1 MAPKILVVDDTSEN
15 VDAFCSILK
24 SYLKDVC
31 ILRASCGQECL
42 EQAKAELPDVVLLDV
57 HMPGMDGFEVCR
69 ILKSLPETQNI
80 SVLMVSALMTAGRH
94 RATGIDSGAD
104 GYLCKPFDSAELIAQ
119 VRALVRLKRYEDSL
133 RQQQDT
139 LEHELQDRTAKLR
152 VSEAN
157 WRRLFEEGPDP
168 IFIEDLKGNVLEVNE
183 AACKLHGMTREELL
197 TKNVKDLVPPE
208 QSQHVADL
216 CPQWNRDVLKSY
228 EGFSYTKDKR
238 TVPVEVRAR
247 HFEYFGKPAILFHVR
262 DITERLRMEQDLRQ
276 AQKLESISLLA
287 GGIAHDFNNILTGV
301 IGNLSLMKLDL
312 QPETPLH
319 EALCNAE
326 ESALRAKLLTQQ
338 LLTFARGGAPVLK
351 IASVRHLLETVPR
364 FVLSGT
370 GARCVSAVDT
380 DLAPVDMDV
389 CQMSQVIENLVINA
403 LQAMPTGGT
412 IRLAAA
418 NTVAD
423 AALKSRHRHLA
434 AQRLVRLTVE
444 DEGCGIDPA
453 HLTRIFDPYFTTK
466 AKGTGLGLAT
476 SAAIVRQHGGAIDVE
491 SELGKG
497 SVFTIWLPA
506 SEHEVEVAPVVATEP
521 PARGIGRIL
530 VMDDDPSILKILVV
544 ALTKIGYRVTAVGDG
559 RAALDAYQ
567 KAMREGDRFDAVI
580 FDLTVPGGMGGEE
593 AVKLL
598 RAIDPGV
605 KAIVSSGYTD
615 GMAISMPERCGFQAA
630 IEKPYSIQALSQVL
644 AAVLGG

>member
-1 MAPKILVVDDTSEN
+1 MAPKILVVDDAPEN
-15 VDAFCSILK
+15 VDAFCSILE

-31 ILRASCGQECL
+31 ILRASTGQECV
-42 EQAKAELPDVVLLDV
+42 EKARAELPDVVLLDV
-57 HMPGMDGFEVCR
+57 HMPGMDGFEACR
-69 ILKSLPETQNI
+69 ILKSMPETQNL
-80 SVLMVSALMTAGRH
+80 SVLMVSALMTTGRH
-94 RATGIDSGAD
+94 RAAGIDSGAD

-119 VRALVRLKRYEDSL
+119 VRSLVRLKRYEDAL
-133 RQQQDT
+133 RQQQFT
-139 LEHELQDRTAKLR
+139 LERELQDRTAKLR
-152 VSEAN
+152 MSEAN

-197 TKNVKDLVPPE
+197 TKNVKELVPPE
-208 QSQHVADL
+208 QCQHVVDL
-216 CPQWNRDVLKSY
+216 YPQWNRDSLKNF
-228 EGFSYTKDKR
+228 EGFSYTKDRR

-247 HFEYFGKPAILFHVR
+247 RFEYFGKPTILFHVR

-312 QPETPLH
+312 PPEAPLH
-319 EALCNAE
+319 EALCDAE

-351 IASVRHLLETVPR
+351 TASVRHLLETVPR

-370 GARCVSAVDT
+370 GTRCVSAVDA
-380 DLAPVDMDV
+380 DLAPADMDV
-389 CQMSQVIENLVINA
+389 CQISQVIENLVINA
-403 LQAMPTGGT
+403 SQAMPDGGT
-412 IRLAAA
+412 IRLTAA
-418 NTVAD
+418 NAVAD
-423 AALKSRHRHLA
+423 AALKSRHRHLGA
-434 AQRLVRLTVE
+434 HRLVRITVE
-444 DEGCGIDPA
+444 DEGCGIAPA
-453 HLTRIFDPYFTTK
+453 HMARIFDPYFTTK
-466 AKGTGLGLAT
+466 TKGTGLGLAT
-476 SAAIVRQHGGAIDVE
+476 SDAIVRQHKGAIDVK

-506 SEHEVEVAPVVATEP
+506 SEHEVEVAPSVVHEP
-521 PARGIGRIL
+521 PTPGRGRIL
-530 VMDDDPSILKILVV
+530 VMDDEPSILKILVA

-559 RAALDAYQ
+559 RAALEAYQ
-567 KAMREGDRFDAVI
+567 KAMREGARFDAVI

-630 IEKPYSIQALSQVL
+630 IEKPYSIQALSRVL